1 MKQRIF
7 EGTWEEILLHAPE
20 LVGQRVRLT
29 VLSNENLK
37 PQNVVTLDRIL
48 KGKVGRV
55 QFQPPDL
62 STRTKDAFAD
72 LLVEKY
78 KQSGLGQ

>member
-37 PQNVVTLDRIL
+37 PQNVVTLDR
-48 KGKVGRV
+48 
-55 QFQPPDL
+55 
-62 STRTKDAFAD
+62 
-72 LLVEKY
+72 
-78 KQSGLGQ
+78 QSGASSVSTPGSFYTYKRCLRRSFG